1 MTAAGLEAPRETT
14 TSLMHKSCND
24 GVIQFSPLSSYVVLA
39 VIEINLACFVHLVLQ
54 YSLHTLVN
62 WI

>member
-24 GVIQFSPLSSYVVLA
+24 GVIQLSPLSSYAVLE
-39 VIEINLACFVHLVLQ
+39 VIEINLACFVHHGLQ
-54 YSLHTLVN
+54 YPLHTLVN